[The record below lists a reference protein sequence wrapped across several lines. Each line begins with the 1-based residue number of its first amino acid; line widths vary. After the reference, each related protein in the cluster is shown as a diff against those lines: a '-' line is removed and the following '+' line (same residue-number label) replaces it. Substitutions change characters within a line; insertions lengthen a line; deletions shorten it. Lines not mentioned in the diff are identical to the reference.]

1 MAISIALLITAIA
14 AAATAGRPAETM
26 LGRPWLTGVV
36 CALLVICLM
45 AQLNLPDLLSH
56 MERDGSAIRA
66 GQFYRLFTALW
77 FQDGGIVGGLF
88 NIVMLAV
95 LGVIAEQVLS
105 RAAWLCIYLIG
116 GLLSEVTAI
125 AWQPVGAGNSVA
137 YMKSRRRAPWT
148 CFLPAHIPRPGDH
161 RGGWAD
167 RGASPLPK
175 SGHSWSSRHDRLRA
189 PAAGS

>member
-1 MAISIALLITAIA
+1 
-14 AAATAGRPAETM
+14 M
-26 LGRPWLTGVV
+26 LGRPWLTAAA
-36 CALLVICLM
+36 CALLVMCLM
-45 AQLNLPDLLSH
+45 AQLNLPVLLSH
-56 MERDGSAIRA
+56 MQRDGSAIRA

-116 GLLSEVTAI
+116 GLLSEVIAM

-137 YMKSRRRAPWT
+137 YMSLAGALLGLAFYRHTSRARAIIAGVGLIAG
-148 CFLPAHIPRPGDH
+148 FLLCLRADIHGAAAMIGCALLPPALRI
-161 RGGWAD
+161 
-167 RGASPLPK
+167 
-175 SGHSWSSRHDRLRA
+175 SSRGQLQQL
-189 PAAGS
+189 